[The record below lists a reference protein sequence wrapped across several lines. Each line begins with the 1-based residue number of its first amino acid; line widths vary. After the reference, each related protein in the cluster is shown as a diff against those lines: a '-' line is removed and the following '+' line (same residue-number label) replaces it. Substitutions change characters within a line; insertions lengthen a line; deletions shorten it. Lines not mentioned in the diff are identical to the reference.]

1 MFIPNKGKSAASFC
15 HQAAAQLADIFCKF
29 YLVKNHKID
38 NSLTITEGGKII
50 SAHLGSLEFYKF
62 FDVSLTKFTNNQI
75 LITNM
80 GQFFCHN

>member
-1 MFIPNKGKSAASFC
+1 MFIPYKDKSAASFC

-38 NSLTITEGGKII
+38 NRSTTTEAGKII
-50 SAHLGSLEFYKF
+50 SADFGSLKFYKF
-62 FDVSLTKFTNNQI
+62 FDVPLTKFTNNQI
-75 LITNM
+75 LINNM